1 MTFDRRDAGSTTE
14 PRRRVQWNLMRVL
27 RAYIS
32 FSAKLNSNPGL
43 RVSTF
48 SRDARTPEAI
58 KAYRN
63 FKLVTISN
71 SFARTSGTHEEDAR
85 HKALGFEPVTLSH
98 QNDGP
103 ASKDDSTQKG
113 HRLKAWSLCRDSN
126 PRTKLK
132 STASLTYPESNPGL
146 QVSTFSRDARTP
158 GTKKKLTS
166 TSRRD
171 SNPKQATHGVT
182 V

>member
-48 SRDARTPEAI
+48 SRDARTPEAT

-63 FKLVTISN
+63 SQQQFRADVRHLRRRCPPQGTGI
-71 SFARTSGTHEEDAR
+71 RTSDLQPPR
-85 HKALGFEPVTLSH
+85 HRIRFQKRFDLESAPTKSLVSLPRFKPSNQAQSRQPHWRTLNRTQDFKFRHPVETRGPPEP
-98 QNDGP
+98 
-103 ASKDDSTQKG
+103 
-113 HRLKAWSLCRDSN
+113 
-126 PRTKLK
+126 
-132 STASLTYPESNPGL
+132 
-146 QVSTFSRDARTP
+146 
-158 GTKKKLTS
+158 
-166 TSRRD
+166 RR
-171 SNPKQATHGVT
+171 S
-182 V
+182 